1 MKFWLYYVAGL
12 VLAIFLLFIMPALM
26 SAKSDLAVGAGVAF
40 GAVMVGFIGH
50 VIYNLIQKK

>member
-1 MKFWLYYVAGL
+1 MAGL